1 MDQKAYSIADVAAM
15 SGLSVRTVRT
25 YLAMGLLEGEKV
37 DGAWRFT
44 PEQFSAFLAQ
54 DMARQSVQAK
64 AHGIVLDFLRQ
75 ERRTEAAV
83 CMILDLPA
91 DFGEDVRLRETLL
104 PQINALGL
112 VCSYR
117 HEAARSTA
125 RLILQDP
132 PQAVAIL
139 LSHISQ
145 KP

>member
-1 MDQKAYSIADVAAM
+1 MDKKTCSIADVAAM

-37 DGAWRFT
+37 DGAWHFT

-54 DMARQSVQAK
+54 DMVRQSVQAK
-64 AHGIVLDFLRQ
+64 AHGIVFDFLRQ
-75 ERRTEAAV
+75 ERRQEAAA
-83 CMILDLPA
+83 CTILDLPA
-91 DFGEDVRLRETLL
+91 DLAEDARLRETLL

-112 VCSYR
+112 ACNYR
-117 HEAARSTA
+117 YEVTRSTA
-125 RLILQDP
+125 RLILQGP

-145 KP
+145 EP